1 MAPAPTSKT
10 SNKILHR
17 IHPWLIISASAFF
30 LFYKYILQ
38 VSPSVMTNEL
48 MRAFNITG
56 AGLGNLA
63 ACYFYTFLLMQIPV
77 GILLDRYS
85 PRHLTSIAIGLCALG
100 AVSFAY
106 ATSLIVAEFSRA
118 LIGFGAAFATVSY
131 MKMATIWFPPQRFS
145 FVAGLLATAAMLGAV
160 GGEAPLSLLVSH
172 VGWQHA
178 LLICASVGGVLTILF
193 WLLVR
198 DESPY
203 LPPIKTKRA
212 LNDNGFLS
220 GLFTVLKNPQ
230 NWLLSLYSGLAFA
243 PTDVFAGLWGVPF
256 LMQYY
261 HVSRTAAAAAA
272 SCAFIGLAIGAPLL
286 GWLSDRLGKRR
297 TIMYWGTALSFVA
310 LTLVIYLPP
319 LPFVWLG
326 LLLFLF
332 GFGTSSFML
341 GFVVGKEINLLV
353 LAATVIAVINTSDAL
368 WGAISEPLIGKFL
381 DLGWDGTLVNKARI
395 FSVADYHRALIILPG
410 YLLVALLLLFF
421 IRDSGRNAI
430 NK

>member
-1 MAPAPTSKT
+1 MNNNTKLWY
-10 SNKILHR
+10 K

-38 VSPSVMTNEL
+38 VSPSIMTNEL
-48 MRAFNITG
+48 MRAFAING

-85 PRHLTSIAIGLCALG
+85 PRHLTSIAIALCALG
-100 AVSFAY
+100 AISFAY
-106 ATSLIVAEFSRA
+106 APSLLMAAIARA

-131 MKMATIWFPPQRFS
+131 MKMATLWFPPQRFS
-145 FVAGLLATAAMLGAV
+145 FVAGLLATAAMMGAV
-160 GGEAPLSLLVSH
+160 FGEAPLSILVGH
-172 VGWQHA
+172 AGWQHA
-178 LLICASVGGVLTILF
+178 LLICAIIGGIFTVVF
-193 WLLVR
+193 WFFVR
-198 DESPY
+198 DKSPY
-203 LPPIKTKRA
+203 LPPAQNKQP
-212 LNDNGFLS
+212 LYFLGIFS
-220 GLFTVLKNPQ
+220 GLATVLKNPQ

-256 LMQYY
+256 LMRYY
-261 HVSRTAAAAAA
+261 HITRTTAAAAA
-272 SCAFIGLAIGAPLL
+272 SCAFIGLAIGGPLL
-286 GWLSDRLGKRR
+286 GWISDRIGKRR
-297 TIMYWGTALSFVA
+297 NVMYVGTAIAFVT

-332 GFGTSSFML
+332 GFGTSCFML
-341 GFVVGKEINLLV
+341 GFVVGKEINSLM

-368 WGAISEPLIGKFL
+368 WGAISEPLIGKLL
-381 DLGWDGTLVNKARI
+381 DLGWGGTQKHQVHI
-395 FSVADYHRALIILPG
+395 FSIADYHHALVILPC

-421 IRDSGRNAI
+421 IRDSGRNAV
-430 NK
+430 KK